1 MVVSDDYPPARLF
14 LRSVY
19 LLVSLSNSSPSGN
32 TFMKYAYKM
41 LLQIYLIHEELQK
54 KKTRLDVLNKRLLP
68 RLTPFQLGVFF
79 PTKKNFQFR

>member
-14 LRSVY
+14 LRLVY

-41 LLQIYLIHEELQK
+41 LSRIYLIHEELQK
-54 KKTRLDVLNKRLLP
+54 KKQDDVLNKRLLP

>member
-1 MVVSDDYPPARLF
+1 
-14 LRSVY
+14 
-19 LLVSLSNSSPSGN
+19 
-32 TFMKYAYKM
+32 MKYAYKM
-41 LLQIYLIHEELQK
+41 LSRIYLIHEELQKK